1 MRIGASF
8 ILQDGY
14 CFQSYNWK
22 FFRPL
27 GTIDSVVRF
36 LDRYQV
42 DEICI
47 TRPIRRGESKDNFLH
62 DINKIKSTLSNSP
75 ITLGG
80 GLRTIQH
87 LKDIHDLPIERLHFS
102 HAFLHK
108 RHNVINRAINLYGKQ
123 AIVAVMP
130 LMIKDHCLFIY
141 DGLTESFR
149 QLTPRTLDFIAEHA
163 DEVIVIDTLNEGNN
177 EHFNFEI
184 LKLLPLPTN
193 QLIITGGVG
202 PSVTKQARA
211 LGISSCLIENR
222 ILHNENYIKTE
233 L

>member
-1 MRIGASF
+1 MRIGASI

-27 GTIDSVVRF
+27 GNLNNVIRF
-36 LDRYQV
+36 LDRYEV
-42 DEICI
+42 DEISI
-47 TRPIRRGESKDNFLH
+47 TRPIRSGEIKQNFLD
-62 DINKIKSTLSNSP
+62 DIDKIKSTLSNSP
-75 ITLGG
+75 ITFGG
-80 GLRTIQH
+80 GIRTIQQ

-102 HAFLHK
+102 HAFLYRQK
-108 RHNVINRAINLYGKQ
+108 NIINNAINLYGKQ

-130 LMIKDHCLFIY
+130 LAIQDNCLFVY
-141 DGLTESFR
+141 DGYKESLKRLTSS
-149 QLTPRTLDFIAEHA
+149 TLDFIDQHA
-163 DEVIVIDTLNEGNN
+163 DEVMIIDINNEGNN

-184 LKLLPLPTN
+184 LNLLPLSN
-193 QLIITGGVG
+193 DQVIITGGVG
-202 PSVTKQARA
+202 PLVIKKAKA
-211 LGISSCLIENR
+211 LGVSSCLVDNR